1 MFKYPLAVTIDTN
14 IFDAAKFD
22 LCDTSPLKTLENYV
36 KNGKIKVVLS
46 DIVVRESKRHIADQV
61 KKICGIM
68 RKARAAALEESTE
81 HLIRTIGLGE
91 ILRIVTNKDE
101 LISKGEKMFDD
112 FLRTINTE
120 ILGADL
126 IDVGLVLGDY
136 FETKPPFEN
145 SEKKKS
151 EFPDAFIAEQ
161 IRKRFGETEEV
172 VIISNDK
179 GFIRACGESEN
190 HLFFSSLG
198 KLYNAISKEDAA
210 YDETMAVIKDL
221 QLRISAAVK
230 EYIKDNENIDVHG
243 LSYDKDGIES
253 GYDYNEFYLHGISDV
268 TFSVHSV
275 DEISDNIS
283 IVTLS
288 CKADISADCY
298 YEDYANAP
306 WDPEEKE
313 YVFVD
318 TIKMREEHKARFGCR
333 IEIDR
338 AEKTFKVFPFTVIL
352 GGDSRRNRYEVE
364 EHPVEDDEEEIRDMD
379 REALGF
385 QALGSYESYLED
397 NLPDSHFYADII
409 ARFEEINGLYRKYDD
424 CCISFDDLLAE
435 LNTANP
441 KEIIKLI
448 YERLLEVSDIP
459 HIANI
464 ENITDSEIEEIQAW
478 ASAQYERASEI
489 ADIDTLPDVISF
501 GETIVIKGVD
511 GGKASLSIGDNQI
524 SPDEGSEEV
533 IDICFSNGDENTT
546 SGYIKLTVGYLNFDE
561 DGGAADGISDEVEYE
576 YHDILKELDNFIY
589 AQNCLIEKD
598 TRIAEIISEAIKTN
612 GDNTENKKRGT
623 QQPSSAAAPR
633 VIFYS
638 ASESVMVNC
647 ASSNAASVMLCSLW
661 IVCSASGRIS
671 ASISGSASEI
681 AAIVLRRSCL
691 W

>member
-14 IFDAAKFD
+14 IFDAAKFNLGD
-22 LCDTSPLKTLENYV
+22 ASTLRILENYV
-36 KNGKIKVVLS
+36 RRGKIKVVLS
-46 DIVVRESKRHIADQV
+46 DIVVRESKRHIAARV
-61 KKICGIM
+61 KEVCGIVNT
-68 RKARAAALEESTE
+68 ARNSALKVYNE
-81 HLIRTIGLGE
+81 HLISSIGMNE
-91 ILRIVTNKDE
+91 MFRIVESEDDIIAKE
-101 LISKGEKMFDD
+101 EKVFDD
-112 FLRTINTE
+112 FLCAIDAE
-120 ILGADL
+120 ILGTDL
-126 IDVGLVLGDY
+126 IDINSVLSDY
-136 FETKPPFEN
+136 FGAKPPFEE
-145 SEKKKS
+145 SGKKKS
-151 EFPDAFIAEQ
+151 EFPDAFIAQQ
-161 IRKRFGETEEV
+161 IRNRFGETET
-172 VIISNDK
+172 VIIVSNDK
-179 GFIRACGESEN
+179 GFIRACQESEN
-190 HLFFSSLG
+190 CLFFNSLG
-198 KLYNAISKEDAA
+198 ALYNAISKEDAA
-210 YDETMAVIKDL
+210 YDDTIAVIKEL
-221 QLRISAAVK
+221 QLRISAAVN
-230 EYIKDNENIDVHG
+230 EYIKDNENIDVNG

-424 CCISFDDLLAE
+424 CCISFDDLLTE

-612 GDNTENKKRGT
+612 GDNT
-623 QQPSSAAAPR
+623 
-633 VIFYS
+633 
-638 ASESVMVNC
+638 
-647 ASSNAASVMLCSLW
+647 
-661 IVCSASGRIS
+661 
-671 ASISGSASEI
+671 
-681 AAIVLRRSCL
+681 
-691 W
+691 

>member
-14 IFDAAKFD
+14 IFDAAKFNLGD
-22 LCDTSPLKTLENYV
+22 ASTLRILENYV
-36 KNGKIKVVLS
+36 RRGKIKVVLS
-46 DIVVRESKRHIADQV
+46 DIVVRESKRHIAARV
-61 KKICGIM
+61 KEVCGIVNT
-68 RKARAAALEESTE
+68 ARNSALKVYNE
-81 HLIRTIGLGE
+81 HLISSIGMNE
-91 ILRIVTNKDE
+91 MFRIVESEDDIIAKE
-101 LISKGEKMFDD
+101 EKVFDD
-112 FLRTINTE
+112 FFCAIDAE
-120 ILGADL
+120 ILGTDL
-126 IDVGLVLGDY
+126 IDINSVLSDY
-136 FETKPPFEN
+136 FGAKPPFEE
-145 SEKKKS
+145 SGKKKS
-151 EFPDAFIAEQ
+151 EFPDAFIAQQ
-161 IRKRFGETEEV
+161 IRNRFGETET
-172 VIISNDK
+172 VIIVSNDK
-179 GFIRACGESEN
+179 GFIRACQESEN
-190 HLFFSSLG
+190 CLFFNSLG
-198 KLYNAISKEDAA
+198 ALYNAISKEDAA
-210 YDETMAVIKDL
+210 YDDTIAVIKEL
-221 QLRISAAVK
+221 QLRISAAVN
-230 EYIKDNENIDVHG
+230 EYIKDNENIDVNG

-288 CKADISADCY
+288 CKADIFADCY

-478 ASAQYERASEI
+478 ANAQYERASEI

-612 GDNTENKKRGT
+612 GDNT
-623 QQPSSAAAPR
+623 
-633 VIFYS
+633 
-638 ASESVMVNC
+638 
-647 ASSNAASVMLCSLW
+647 
-661 IVCSASGRIS
+661 
-671 ASISGSASEI
+671 
-681 AAIVLRRSCL
+681 
-691 W
+691 

>member
-14 IFDAAKFD
+14 IFDAARFD
-22 LCDTSPLKTLENYV
+22 LCDTSTLKILENYV
-36 KNGKIKVVLS
+36 KSGKIKVVLS

-68 RKARAAALEESTE
+68 RKARAAALEGSTE
-81 HLIRTIGLGE
+81 HLITTIGLGE
-91 ILRIVTNKDE
+91 ILRIVKNKDE
-101 LISKGEKMFDD
+101 LISKGEEMFDD
-112 FLRTINTE
+112 FLRTINAE
-120 ILGADL
+120 ILGVDL
-126 IDVGLVLGDY
+126 IDVGLILGDY

-145 SEKKKS
+145 GEKKKS
-151 EFPDAFIAEQ
+151 EFPDAFIAQQ
-161 IRKRFGETEEV
+161 IRKRFGETEKV
-172 VIISNDK
+172 VIVSNDK
-179 GFIRACGESEN
+179 GFIRACGKSEN
-190 HLFFSSLG
+190 HRFFNSLG
-198 KLYNAISKEDAA
+198 ELYNAISKEDAA
-210 YDETMAVIKDL
+210 YDETMAVIKEL
-221 QLRISAAVK
+221 QLRISAAVN

-253 GYDYNEFYLHGISDV
+253 GYDYNEFYLHSISDV

-318 TIKMREEHKARFGCR
+318 TIQMREEHKARFGCR

-338 AEKTFKVFPFTVIL
+338 EAKTFKVFPFIVAL
-352 GGDSRRNRYEVE
+352 GGDSRSNRYEVE
-364 EHPVEDDEEEIRDMD
+364 EHPGEDDEEKIRDMD

-409 ARFEEINGLYRKYDD
+409 ERFEKINGLYRKYDD

-435 LNTANP
+435 LNAANP
-441 KEIIKLI
+441 KETIKLI

-459 HIANI
+459 RIANV
-464 ENITDSEIEEIQAW
+464 ENITDSEVEEIQAW
-478 ASAQYERASEI
+478 ANAQYERASEI
-489 ADIDTLPDVISF
+489 ADIDTLPDVIAF
-501 GETIVIKGVD
+501 GETITIRGVD
-511 GGKASLSIGDNQI
+511 GSEASLSIGDNQI

-561 DGGAADGISDEVEYE
+561 DGGATDGLSDDVEYE
-576 YHDILKELDNFIY
+576 YDDILKELDSFID
-589 AQNCLIEKD
+589 AQKREVKKD
-598 TRIAEIISEAIKTN
+598 TKIAEIISDVINAGI
-612 GDNTENKKRGT
+612 DNT
-623 QQPSSAAAPR
+623 
-633 VIFYS
+633 
-638 ASESVMVNC
+638 
-647 ASSNAASVMLCSLW
+647 
-661 IVCSASGRIS
+661 
-671 ASISGSASEI
+671 
-681 AAIVLRRSCL
+681 
-691 W
+691 

>member
-14 IFDAAKFD
+14 IFDAAKFNLGD
-22 LCDTSPLKTLENYV
+22 ASTLRILENYV
-36 KNGKIKVVLS
+36 RRGKIKVVLS
-46 DIVVRESKRHIADQV
+46 DIVVRESKRHIAARV
-61 KKICGIM
+61 KEVCGIVNT
-68 RKARAAALEESTE
+68 ARNSALKVYNE
-81 HLIRTIGLGE
+81 HLISSIGMNE
-91 ILRIVTNKDE
+91 MFRIVESEDDIIAKE
-101 LISKGEKMFDD
+101 EKVFDD
-112 FLRTINTE
+112 FLCAIDAE
-120 ILGADL
+120 ILGTDL
-126 IDVGLVLGDY
+126 IDINSVLSDY
-136 FETKPPFEN
+136 FGAKPPFEE
-145 SEKKKS
+145 SGKKKS
-151 EFPDAFIAEQ
+151 EFPDAFIAQQ
-161 IRKRFGETEEV
+161 IRNRFGETET
-172 VIISNDK
+172 VIIVSNDK
-179 GFIRACGESEN
+179 GFIRACQESEN
-190 HLFFSSLG
+190 CLFFNSLG
-198 KLYNAISKEDAA
+198 ALYNAISKEDAA
-210 YDETMAVIKDL
+210 YDDTIAVIKEL
-221 QLRISAAVK
+221 QLRISAAVN
-230 EYIKDNENIDVHG
+230 EYIKDNENIDVNG

-478 ASAQYERASEI
+478 ANAQYERASEI

-501 GETIVIKGVD
+501 GETIVIKGID
-511 GGKASLSIGDNQI
+511 SSKASLSIGDNQI

-612 GDNTENKKRGT
+612 GDNT
-623 QQPSSAAAPR
+623 
-633 VIFYS
+633 
-638 ASESVMVNC
+638 
-647 ASSNAASVMLCSLW
+647 
-661 IVCSASGRIS
+661 
-671 ASISGSASEI
+671 
-681 AAIVLRRSCL
+681 
-691 W
+691 

>member
-14 IFDAAKFD
+14 IFDAARFD
-22 LCDTSPLKTLENYV
+22 LCDTSTLKILENYV
-36 KNGKIKVVLS
+36 KSGKIKVVLS

-61 KKICGIM
+61 KKICRIM
-68 RKARAAALEESTE
+68 RKARAAALEGSTE
-81 HLIRTIGLGE
+81 HLITTIGLGE
-91 ILRIVTNKDE
+91 ILRIVKNKDE
-101 LISKGEKMFDD
+101 LISKGEEMFDD
-112 FLRTINTE
+112 FLRTINAE

-126 IDVGLVLGDY
+126 IDVSLILGDY
-136 FETKPPFEN
+136 FGTKPPFEN

-151 EFPDAFIAEQ
+151 EFPDAFIAQQ

-172 VIISNDK
+172 VIVSNDK
-179 GFIRACGESEN
+179 GFIRACRESEN
-190 HLFFSSLG
+190 HLFFNSLG
-198 KLYNAISKEDAA
+198 ELYNAISKEDAA
-210 YDETMAVIKDL
+210 YDETMAVIKEL
-221 QLRISAAVK
+221 QLRISAAVN

-253 GYDYNEFYLHGISDV
+253 GYDYNEVYLHSISDV

-275 DEISDNIS
+275 DEISENIS

-318 TIKMREEHKARFGCR
+318 TIQMREEHKARFGCR

-338 AEKTFKVFPFTVIL
+338 EAKTFKVFPFTVIL
-352 GGDSRRNRYEVE
+352 GGDSRSNRYEVE

-409 ARFEEINGLYRKYDD
+409 ERFEKINGLYRKYDD
-424 CCISFDDLLAE
+424 CCISFDNLLAE

-448 YERLLEVSDIP
+448 YERLLEISDIP

-464 ENITDSEIEEIQAW
+464 ENITDSDIEEIQAW
-478 ASAQYERASEI
+478 ANAQYERVSEI
-489 ADIDTLPDVISF
+489 ADIGTLPDVMSF

-511 GGKASLSIGDNQI
+511 GSEASLSIGDNQI

-561 DGGAADGISDEVEYE
+561 DGGATDGLSDDVEYE
-576 YHDILKELDNFIY
+576 YDDILKELDSFID
-589 AQNCLIEKD
+589 AQKREVKKD
-598 TRIAEIISEAIKTN
+598 TKIAEIISDVINAGI
-612 GDNTENKKRGT
+612 DNT
-623 QQPSSAAAPR
+623 
-633 VIFYS
+633 
-638 ASESVMVNC
+638 
-647 ASSNAASVMLCSLW
+647 
-661 IVCSASGRIS
+661 
-671 ASISGSASEI
+671 
-681 AAIVLRRSCL
+681 
-691 W
+691 

>member
-14 IFDAAKFD
+14 IFDAAKFNLGD
-22 LCDTSPLKTLENYV
+22 ASTLRILENYV
-36 KNGKIKVVLS
+36 RRGKIKVVLS
-46 DIVVRESKRHIADQV
+46 DIVVRESKRHIAARV
-61 KKICGIM
+61 KEVCGIVNT
-68 RKARAAALEESTE
+68 ARNSALKVYNE
-81 HLIRTIGLGE
+81 HLISSIGMNE
-91 ILRIVTNKDE
+91 MFRIVESEDDIIAKE
-101 LISKGEKMFDD
+101 EKVFDD
-112 FLRTINTE
+112 FLCAIDAE
-120 ILGADL
+120 IRGTDL
-126 IDVGLVLGDY
+126 IDINSVLSDY
-136 FETKPPFEN
+136 FGAKPPFEE
-145 SEKKKS
+145 SGKKKS
-151 EFPDAFIAEQ
+151 EFPDAFIAQQ
-161 IRKRFGETEEV
+161 IRNRFGETET
-172 VIISNDK
+172 VIIVSNDK
-179 GFIRACGESEN
+179 GFIRACQESEN

-210 YDETMAVIKDL
+210 YDDTIAVIKEL
-221 QLRISAAVK
+221 QLRISAAVN
-230 EYIKDNENIDVHG
+230 EYIKDNENIDVNG

-288 CKADISADCY
+288 CKADIFADCY

-478 ASAQYERASEI
+478 ANAQYERASEI

-612 GDNTENKKRGT
+612 GDNT
-623 QQPSSAAAPR
+623 
-633 VIFYS
+633 
-638 ASESVMVNC
+638 
-647 ASSNAASVMLCSLW
+647 
-661 IVCSASGRIS
+661 
-671 ASISGSASEI
+671 
-681 AAIVLRRSCL
+681 
-691 W
+691 

>member
-14 IFDAAKFD
+14 IFDAAKFNLGD
-22 LCDTSPLKTLENYV
+22 ASTLRILENYV
-36 KNGKIKVVLS
+36 RRGKIKVVLS
-46 DIVVRESKRHIADQV
+46 DIVVRESKRHIAARV
-61 KKICGIM
+61 KEVCGIVNT
-68 RKARAAALEESTE
+68 ARNSALKVYNE
-81 HLIRTIGLGE
+81 HLISSIGMNE
-91 ILRIVTNKDE
+91 MFRIVESEDDIIAKE
-101 LISKGEKMFDD
+101 EKVFDD
-112 FLRTINTE
+112 FLCAIDAE
-120 ILGADL
+120 ILGTDL
-126 IDVGLVLGDY
+126 IDINSVLSDY
-136 FETKPPFEN
+136 FGAKPPFEE
-145 SEKKKS
+145 SGKKKS
-151 EFPDAFIAEQ
+151 EFPDAFIAQQ
-161 IRKRFGETEEV
+161 IRNRFGETET
-172 VIISNDK
+172 VIIVSNDK
-179 GFIRACGESEN
+179 GFIRACQESEN

-210 YDETMAVIKDL
+210 YDDTIAVIKEL
-221 QLRISAAVK
+221 QLRISAAVN
-230 EYIKDNENIDVHG
+230 EYIKDNENIDVNG

-478 ASAQYERASEI
+478 ANAQYERASEI

-501 GETIVIKGVD
+501 GETIVIKGID
-511 GGKASLSIGDNQI
+511 GSKASLSIGDNQI

-612 GDNTENKKRGT
+612 GDNT
-623 QQPSSAAAPR
+623 
-633 VIFYS
+633 
-638 ASESVMVNC
+638 
-647 ASSNAASVMLCSLW
+647 
-661 IVCSASGRIS
+661 
-671 ASISGSASEI
+671 
-681 AAIVLRRSCL
+681 
-691 W
+691 

>member
-14 IFDAAKFD
+14 IFDAAKFNLGD
-22 LCDTSPLKTLENYV
+22 ASTLRILENYV
-36 KNGKIKVVLS
+36 RRGKIKVVLS
-46 DIVVRESKRHIADQV
+46 DIVVRESKRHIAARV
-61 KKICGIM
+61 KEVCGIVNI
-68 RKARAAALEESTE
+68 ARNSALKVYNE
-81 HLIRTIGLGE
+81 HLISSIGMNE
-91 ILRIVTNKDE
+91 MFRIVESEDDIIAKE
-101 LISKGEKMFDD
+101 EKVFDD
-112 FLRTINTE
+112 FLCAIDAE
-120 ILGADL
+120 ILGTDL
-126 IDVGLVLGDY
+126 IDINSVLSDY
-136 FETKPPFEN
+136 FGAKPPFEE
-145 SEKKKS
+145 SGKKKS
-151 EFPDAFIAEQ
+151 EFPDAFIAQQ
-161 IRKRFGETEEV
+161 IRNRFGETET
-172 VIISNDK
+172 VIIVSNDK
-179 GFIRACGESEN
+179 GFIRACQESEN
-190 HLFFSSLG
+190 CLFFNSLG
-198 KLYNAISKEDAA
+198 ALYNAISKEDAA
-210 YDETMAVIKDL
+210 YDDTIAVIKEL
-221 QLRISAAVK
+221 QLRISAAVN
-230 EYIKDNENIDVHG
+230 EYIKDNENIDVNG

-397 NLPDSHFYADII
+397 NLPDSHFCADII
-409 ARFEEINGLYRKYDD
+409 ERFEKINGLYRKYDD

-448 YERLLEVSDIP
+448 YERLLEISDIP

-464 ENITDSEIEEIQAW
+464 ENITDSDIEEIQAW
-478 ASAQYERASEI
+478 ANAQYERASEI

-546 SGYIKLTVGYLNFDE
+546 SGYIKLTVGYLRFDE
-561 DGGAADGISDEVEYE
+561 DGGAEDGLSDDVEYE
-576 YHDILKELDNFIY
+576 YNDILKELDRFIDV
-589 AQNCLIEKD
+589 QNCEVEKD
-598 TRIAEIISEAIKTN
+598 IKIAEIISDIINAGI
-612 GDNTENKKRGT
+612 DNT
-623 QQPSSAAAPR
+623 
-633 VIFYS
+633 
-638 ASESVMVNC
+638 
-647 ASSNAASVMLCSLW
+647 
-661 IVCSASGRIS
+661 
-671 ASISGSASEI
+671 
-681 AAIVLRRSCL
+681 
-691 W
+691 

>member
-14 IFDAAKFD
+14 IFDAAKFNLGD
-22 LCDTSPLKTLENYV
+22 ASTLRILENYV
-36 KNGKIKVVLS
+36 RRGKIKVVLS
-46 DIVVRESKRHIADQV
+46 DIVVRESKRHIAARV
-61 KKICGIM
+61 KEVCGIVNT
-68 RKARAAALEESTE
+68 ARNSALKVYNE
-81 HLIRTIGLGE
+81 HLISSIGMNE
-91 ILRIVTNKDE
+91 MFRIVESEDDIIAKE
-101 LISKGEKMFDD
+101 EKVFDD
-112 FLRTINTE
+112 FLCAIDAE
-120 ILGADL
+120 ILGTDL
-126 IDVGLVLGDY
+126 IDINSVLSDY
-136 FETKPPFEN
+136 FGAKPPFEE
-145 SEKKKS
+145 SGKKKS
-151 EFPDAFIAEQ
+151 EFPDAFIAQQ
-161 IRKRFGETEEV
+161 IRNRFGETET
-172 VIISNDK
+172 VIIVSNDK
-179 GFIRACGESEN
+179 GFIRACQESEN
-190 HLFFSSLG
+190 CLFFNSLG
-198 KLYNAISKEDAA
+198 ALYNAISKEDAA
-210 YDETMAVIKDL
+210 YDDTIAVIKDL

-230 EYIKDNENIDVHG
+230 EYIKGNENIDVNG

-288 CKADISADCY
+288 CKADIFADCY

-478 ASAQYERASEI
+478 ANAQYERASEI

-501 GETIVIKGVD
+501 GETIVIKGID
-511 GGKASLSIGDNQI
+511 SSKASLSIGDNQI

-612 GDNTENKKRGT
+612 GDNT
-623 QQPSSAAAPR
+623 
-633 VIFYS
+633 
-638 ASESVMVNC
+638 
-647 ASSNAASVMLCSLW
+647 
-661 IVCSASGRIS
+661 
-671 ASISGSASEI
+671 
-681 AAIVLRRSCL
+681 
-691 W
+691 

>member
-14 IFDAAKFD
+14 IFDAAKFNLGD
-22 LCDTSPLKTLENYV
+22 ASTLRILENYV
-36 KNGKIKVVLS
+36 RRGKIKVVLS
-46 DIVVRESKRHIADQV
+46 DIVVRESKRHIAARV
-61 KKICGIM
+61 KEVCGIVNT
-68 RKARAAALEESTE
+68 ARNSALKVYNE
-81 HLIRTIGLGE
+81 HLISSIGMNE
-91 ILRIVTNKDE
+91 MFRIVESEDDIIAKE
-101 LISKGEKMFDD
+101 EKVFDD
-112 FLRTINTE
+112 FLCAIDAE
-120 ILGADL
+120 ILGTDL
-126 IDVGLVLGDY
+126 IDINSVLSDY
-136 FETKPPFEN
+136 FGAKPPFEE
-145 SEKKKS
+145 SGKKKS
-151 EFPDAFIAEQ
+151 EFPDAFIAQQ
-161 IRKRFGETEEV
+161 IRNRFGETET
-172 VIISNDK
+172 VIIVSNDK
-179 GFIRACGESEN
+179 GFIRACQESEN

-210 YDETMAVIKDL
+210 YDDTIAVIKEL
-221 QLRISAAVK
+221 QLRISAAVN
-230 EYIKDNENIDVHG
+230 EYIKDNENIDVNG

-288 CKADISADCY
+288 CKADIFADCY

-478 ASAQYERASEI
+478 ANAQYERASEI

-589 AQNCLIEKD
+589 AQKCLFEKD

-612 GDNTENKKRGT
+612 GDNT
-623 QQPSSAAAPR
+623 
-633 VIFYS
+633 
-638 ASESVMVNC
+638 
-647 ASSNAASVMLCSLW
+647 
-661 IVCSASGRIS
+661 
-671 ASISGSASEI
+671 
-681 AAIVLRRSCL
+681 
-691 W
+691 

>member
-14 IFDAAKFD
+14 IFDAAKFNLGD
-22 LCDTSPLKTLENYV
+22 ASTLRILENYV
-36 KNGKIKVVLS
+36 RRGKIKVVLS
-46 DIVVRESKRHIADQV
+46 DIVVRESKRHIAARV
-61 KKICGIM
+61 KEVCGIVNT
-68 RKARAAALEESTE
+68 ARNSALKVYNE
-81 HLIRTIGLGE
+81 HLISSIGMNE
-91 ILRIVTNKDE
+91 MFRIVESEDDIIAKE
-101 LISKGEKMFDD
+101 EKVFDD
-112 FLRTINTE
+112 FLCAIDAE
-120 ILGADL
+120 ILGTDL
-126 IDVGLVLGDY
+126 IDINSVLSDY
-136 FETKPPFEN
+136 FGAKPPFEE
-145 SEKKKS
+145 SGKKKS
-151 EFPDAFIAEQ
+151 EFPDAFIAQQ
-161 IRKRFGETEEV
+161 IRNRFGETET
-172 VIISNDK
+172 VIIVSNDK
-179 GFIRACGESEN
+179 GFIRACQESEN
-190 HLFFSSLG
+190 CLFFNSLG
-198 KLYNAISKEDAA
+198 ALYNAISKEDAA
-210 YDETMAVIKDL
+210 YDDTIAVIKEL
-221 QLRISAAVK
+221 QLRISAAVN
-230 EYIKDNENIDVHG
+230 EYIKDNENIDVNG

-288 CKADISADCY
+288 CKADIFADCY

-338 AEKTFKVFPFTVIL
+338 EAKSFKVCPFTVIL
-352 GGDSRRNRYEVE
+352 GGDSRRNRYE
-364 EHPVEDDEEEIRDMD
+364 VEDDEEEIRDMD

-424 CCISFDDLLAE
+424 CCISFDDLLAK

-448 YERLLEVSDIP
+448 YERLLEISDIP
-459 HIANI
+459 HIANTG
-464 ENITDSEIEEIQAW
+464 NITDSDIEEIQAW
-478 ASAQYERASEI
+478 ENARYERVSEI
-489 ADIDTLPDVISF
+489 ADIGTLPDVMSF

-511 GGKASLSIGDNQI
+511 GSKASLSIGDNQI

-561 DGGAADGISDEVEYE
+561 DGGAADGLSDDVEYE
-576 YHDILKELDNFIY
+576 YDDILKELDSFID
-589 AQNCLIEKD
+589 AQNREVKKD
-598 TRIAEIISEAIKTN
+598 TQISEIISEALN
-612 GDNTENKKRGT
+612 AGVDNKRG
-623 QQPSSAAAPR
+623 
-633 VIFYS
+633 
-638 ASESVMVNC
+638 
-647 ASSNAASVMLCSLW
+647 
-661 IVCSASGRIS
+661 
-671 ASISGSASEI
+671 
-681 AAIVLRRSCL
+681 
-691 W
+691 

>member
-22 LCDTSPLKTLENYV
+22 LCDTSTLKILENYV
-36 KNGKIKVVLS
+36 KSGKIKVVLS

-68 RKARAAALEESTE
+68 RKARAAALEGATE
-81 HLIRTIGLGE
+81 HLINTIGLGE

-101 LISKGEKMFDD
+101 LISKGEEMFDD
-112 FLRTINTE
+112 FLRSINAE

-126 IDVGLVLGDY
+126 IDVGLILGDY
-136 FETKPPFEN
+136 FGTKPPFEN

-151 EFPDAFIAEQ
+151 EFPDAFIAQQ

-172 VIISNDK
+172 VIVSNDK
-179 GFIRACGESEN
+179 GFIRACRESEN
-190 HLFFSSLG
+190 HLFFNSLG
-198 KLYNAISKEDAA
+198 ELYNAISKEDAA
-210 YDETMAVIKDL
+210 YDETMAVIKEL
-221 QLRISAAVK
+221 QLRISAAVN
-230 EYIKDNENIDVHG
+230 EYIKDNDNIDVHG

-253 GYDYNEFYLHGISDV
+253 GYDYNEFYLHSISDV

-385 QALGSYESYLED
+385 QPLGSYESYLED
-397 NLPDSHFYADII
+397 NLPDSSFYTDII
-409 ARFEEINGLYRKYDD
+409 AKFEIINGLYRKYDD
-424 CCISFDDLLAE
+424 CCISFDELLTE
-435 LNTANP
+435 LNAANP
-441 KEIIKLI
+441 KETIKLI

-459 HIANI
+459 RIANV
-464 ENITDSEIEEIQAW
+464 ENITDSEVEEIQAW
-478 ASAQYERASEI
+478 ANAQYERASEI
-489 ADIDTLPDVISF
+489 ADIDTLPDVIAF
-501 GETIVIKGVD
+501 GETITIRGVD
-511 GGKASLSIGDNQI
+511 GSEASLSIGDNQI
-524 SPDEGSEEV
+524 SPDEGSEEI
-533 IDICFSNGDENTT
+533 IDIYFSNGNGNTT
-546 SGYIKLTVGYLNFDE
+546 SGYIKLTVGYLSFDE
-561 DGGAADGISDEVEYE
+561 DGGAADGLSDDVEYE
-576 YHDILKELDNFIY
+576 YNDILKELDSFIDV
-589 AQNCLIEKD
+589 QNCEVEKD
-598 TRIAEIISEAIKTN
+598 IKIAEIISEALN
-612 GDNTENKKRGT
+612 AGVDNKR
-623 QQPSSAAAPR
+623 S
-633 VIFYS
+633 
-638 ASESVMVNC
+638 
-647 ASSNAASVMLCSLW
+647 
-661 IVCSASGRIS
+661 
-671 ASISGSASEI
+671 
-681 AAIVLRRSCL
+681 
-691 W
+691 

>member
-14 IFDAAKFD
+14 IFDAAKFNLGD
-22 LCDTSPLKTLENYV
+22 ASTLRILENYV
-36 KNGKIKVVLS
+36 RRGKIKVVLS
-46 DIVVRESKRHIADQV
+46 DIVVRESKRHIAARV
-61 KKICGIM
+61 KEVCGIVNT
-68 RKARAAALEESTE
+68 ARNSALKVYNE
-81 HLIRTIGLGE
+81 HLISSIGMNE
-91 ILRIVTNKDE
+91 MFRIVESEDDIIAKE
-101 LISKGEKMFDD
+101 EKVFDD
-112 FLRTINTE
+112 FLCAIDAE
-120 ILGADL
+120 ILGTDL
-126 IDVGLVLGDY
+126 IDINSVLSDY
-136 FETKPPFEN
+136 FGAKPPFEE
-145 SEKKKS
+145 SGKKKS
-151 EFPDAFIAEQ
+151 EFPDAFIAQQ
-161 IRKRFGETEEV
+161 IRNRFGETET
-172 VIISNDK
+172 VIIVSNDK
-179 GFIRACGESEN
+179 GFIRACQESEN

-210 YDETMAVIKDL
+210 YDDTIAVIKEL
-221 QLRISAAVK
+221 QLRISAAVN
-230 EYIKDNENIDVHG
+230 EYIKDNENIDVNG

-288 CKADISADCY
+288 CKADIFADCY

-352 GGDSRRNRYEVE
+352 GGDSRSNRYEVE
-364 EHPVEDDEEEIRDMD
+364 EHPGEDDEEKIRDMD

-409 ARFEEINGLYRKYDD
+409 ERFEKINGLYRKYDD

-435 LNTANP
+435 LNAANP
-441 KEIIKLI
+441 KETIKLI

-459 HIANI
+459 RIANV
-464 ENITDSEIEEIQAW
+464 ENITDSEVEEIQAW
-478 ASAQYERASEI
+478 ANAQYERASEI
-489 ADIDTLPDVISF
+489 ADIDTLPDVIAF
-501 GETIVIKGVD
+501 GETITIRGVD
-511 GGKASLSIGDNQI
+511 GSEASLSIGDNQI

-612 GDNTENKKRGT
+612 GDNT
-623 QQPSSAAAPR
+623 
-633 VIFYS
+633 
-638 ASESVMVNC
+638 
-647 ASSNAASVMLCSLW
+647 
-661 IVCSASGRIS
+661 
-671 ASISGSASEI
+671 
-681 AAIVLRRSCL
+681 
-691 W
+691 

>member
-36 KNGKIKVVLS
+36 KNGKIKVILS
-46 DIVVRESKRHIADQV
+46 DIVVRESKRHIADKT

-68 RKARAAALEESTE
+68 RKAKADALKESAE
-81 HLIRTIGLGE
+81 HFISALKLGE
-91 ILRIVTNKDE
+91 ILRIVKFNDE
-101 LISKGEKMFDD
+101 LVSKGEEMFDD
-112 FLRTINTE
+112 FLRTINAE
-120 ILGADL
+120 ILDADL
-126 IDVGLVLGDY
+126 IDVGLILDDY

-145 SEKKKS
+145 GEKKKS
-151 EFPDAFIAEQ
+151 EFPDAFIAQQ
-161 IRKRFGETEEV
+161 IRKRFGETEKV
-172 VIISNDK
+172 VIVSNDK
-179 GFIRACGESEN
+179 GFIRACKGSEN
-190 HLFFSSLG
+190 RIFFSCLSD
-198 KLYNAISKEDAA
+198 LYNAISKDDAA
-210 YDETMAVIKDL
+210 YDETMAVIKEL

-230 EYIKDNENIDVHG
+230 EYINDNENIEVHG
-243 LSYDKDGIES
+243 LSYDKDGIAF

-275 DEISDNIS
+275 DEIIDNIS

-288 CKADISADCY
+288 CKAGISADCC
-298 YEDYANAP
+298 YENYANAP

-333 IEIDR
+333 IEIAR
-338 AEKTFKVFPFTVIL
+338 AEKTFKVSPFTVIL
-352 GGDSRRNRYEVE
+352 DGDSRRNRYEVE
-364 EHPVEDDEEEIRDMD
+364 EQPVEDDEEEIRDMD

-409 ARFEEINGLYRKYDD
+409 ARFKEINGLYRKYDD
-424 CCISFDDLLAE
+424 CCIGFDDLLAE
-435 LNTANP
+435 LDAADS

-448 YERLLEVSDIP
+448 YERLLEISDIP

-464 ENITDSEIEEIQAW
+464 ENITDSDIEEIQAW
-478 ASAQYERASEI
+478 ANAQYERVSEI
-489 ADIDTLPDVISF
+489 ADIDTLPDVMSF

-511 GGKASLSIGDNQI
+511 GSKASLSIGDNQI

-561 DGGAADGISDEVEYE
+561 DGGASDGLPDDVEYE
-576 YHDILKELDNFIY
+576 YDDILKELDNFIDT
-589 AQNCLIEKD
+589 QKCVVDKD
-598 TRIAEIISEAIKTN
+598 IKIAKIINEALEIGI
-612 GDNTENKKRGT
+612 
-623 QQPSSAAAPR
+623 
-633 VIFYS
+633 
-638 ASESVMVNC
+638 M
-647 ASSNAASVMLCSLW
+647 
-661 IVCSASGRIS
+661 
-671 ASISGSASEI
+671 
-681 AAIVLRRSCL
+681 
-691 W
+691 

>member
-14 IFDAAKFD
+14 IFDAAKFNLGD
-22 LCDTSPLKTLENYV
+22 ASTLRILENYV
-36 KNGKIKVVLS
+36 RRGKIKVVLS
-46 DIVVRESKRHIADQV
+46 DIVVRESKRHIAARV
-61 KKICGIM
+61 KEVCGIVNT
-68 RKARAAALEESTE
+68 ARNSALKVYNE
-81 HLIRTIGLGE
+81 HLISSIGMNE
-91 ILRIVTNKDE
+91 MFRIVESEDDIIAKE
-101 LISKGEKMFDD
+101 EKVFDD
-112 FLRTINTE
+112 FLCAIDAE
-120 ILGADL
+120 ILGTDL
-126 IDVGLVLGDY
+126 IDINSVLSDY
-136 FETKPPFEN
+136 FGAKPPFEE
-145 SEKKKS
+145 SGKKKS
-151 EFPDAFIAEQ
+151 EFPDAFIAQQ
-161 IRKRFGETEEV
+161 IRNRFGETET
-172 VIISNDK
+172 VIIVSNDK
-179 GFIRACGESEN
+179 GFIRACQESEN

-210 YDETMAVIKDL
+210 YDDTIAVIKEL
-221 QLRISAAVK
+221 QLRISAAVN
-230 EYIKDNENIDVHG
+230 EYIKDNENIDVNG

-288 CKADISADCY
+288 CKADIFADCY

-364 EHPVEDDEEEIRDMD
+364 EHPGEDDEEEIRDMD

-409 ARFEEINGLYRKYDD
+409 ERFEKINGLYRKYDD

-435 LNTANP
+435 LNAANP
-441 KEIIKLI
+441 KETIKLI

-459 HIANI
+459 RIANV
-464 ENITDSEIEEIQAW
+464 ENITDSEVEEIQAW
-478 ASAQYERASEI
+478 ANAQYERASEI
-489 ADIDTLPDVISF
+489 ADIDTLPDVIAF
-501 GETIVIKGVD
+501 GETITIRGVD
-511 GGKASLSIGDNQI
+511 GSEASLSIGDNQI

-561 DGGAADGISDEVEYE
+561 DGGAADGISDKVEYE

-612 GDNTENKKRGT
+612 GDNT
-623 QQPSSAAAPR
+623 
-633 VIFYS
+633 
-638 ASESVMVNC
+638 
-647 ASSNAASVMLCSLW
+647 
-661 IVCSASGRIS
+661 
-671 ASISGSASEI
+671 
-681 AAIVLRRSCL
+681 
-691 W
+691 

>member
-22 LCDTSPLKTLENYV
+22 FCDTSTLKTLENYV
-36 KNGKIKVVLS
+36 KSGKIKVILS
-46 DIVVRESKRHIADQV
+46 DIVVRESKRHIADQI
-61 KKICGIM
+61 KKICGII
-68 RKARAAALEESTE
+68 RKARTDALEGSAE
-81 HLIRTIGLGE
+81 HLINTIGLGE
-91 ILRIVTNKDE
+91 ILKIVTNKDE
-101 LISKGEKMFDD
+101 LISKGEEMFDN

-120 ILGADL
+120 ILGTDL

-151 EFPDAFIAEQ
+151 EFPDAFIAQQ

-172 VIISNDK
+172 VIVSNDK
-179 GFIRACGESEN
+179 GFIRACRESEN
-190 HLFFSSLG
+190 HLFFNSLG
-198 KLYNAISKEDAA
+198 ELYNAISKEDAA
-210 YDETMAVIKDL
+210 YDETMAVIKEL
-221 QLRISAAVK
+221 QLRISAAVN

-253 GYDYNEFYLHGISDV
+253 GYDYNEFYLHSISDV
-268 TFSVHSV
+268 TFGVHSV
-275 DEISDNIS
+275 DEISEKTS

-306 WDPEEKE
+306 WDPEEKNH
-313 YVFVD
+313 VFVD

-352 GGDSRRNRYEVE
+352 GGDSRCNRYEVV
-364 EHPVEDDEEEIRDMD
+364 EHPAEDDEEEIRDMD

-409 ARFEEINGLYRKYDD
+409 ARFKEINGLYRKYDD
-424 CCISFDDLLAE
+424 CCIGFDDLLAE
-435 LNTANP
+435 LDAADS

-448 YERLLEVSDIP
+448 YARLLEISDIP

-464 ENITDSEIEEIQAW
+464 ENITDSDIEEIQAW
-478 ASAQYERASEI
+478 ANAQYERVSEI
-489 ADIDTLPDVISF
+489 ADIDTLPDVMSF

-511 GGKASLSIGDNQI
+511 GSKASLSIGDNQI

-561 DGGAADGISDEVEYE
+561 DGGASDGLPDDVEYE
-576 YHDILKELDNFIY
+576 YDDILKELDNFIDT
-589 AQNCLIEKD
+589 QKCVVDKD
-598 TRIAEIISEAIKTN
+598 IKIAKIINDALEIGI
-612 GDNTENKKRGT
+612 
-623 QQPSSAAAPR
+623 
-633 VIFYS
+633 
-638 ASESVMVNC
+638 M
-647 ASSNAASVMLCSLW
+647 
-661 IVCSASGRIS
+661 
-671 ASISGSASEI
+671 
-681 AAIVLRRSCL
+681 
-691 W
+691 

>member
-14 IFDAAKFD
+14 IFYAAKFD
-22 LCDTSPLKTLENYV
+22 FCATSTLKTLENYV
-36 KNGKIKVVLS
+36 KSGKIKVVLS

-68 RKARAAALEESTE
+68 RKARATALEGSTE
-81 HLIRTIGLGE
+81 HLINTIGLGE
-91 ILRIVTNKDE
+91 ILKIVTNKNE
-101 LISKGEKMFDD
+101 LISKGEEMFDD
-112 FLRTINTE
+112 FLRTISAE

-126 IDVGLVLGDY
+126 IDVGLILGDY

-145 SEKKKS
+145 GEKKKS
-151 EFPDAFIAEQ
+151 EFPDAFIAQQ
-161 IRKRFGETEEV
+161 IRKRFGETEKV
-172 VIISNDK
+172 VIVSNDK
-179 GFIRACGESEN
+179 GFVRACGESKN
-190 HLFFSSLG
+190 RLFFNSLSE
-198 KLYNAISKEDAA
+198 LYNAISKEDAA
-210 YDETMAVIKDL
+210 YDETMAVIKEL
-221 QLRISAAVK
+221 QLCISAAVN

-253 GYDYNEFYLHGISDV
+253 GYDYNEFYLHSISDV
-268 TFSVHSV
+268 TFGVHSV
-275 DEISDNIS
+275 DEISEKTS

-306 WDPEEKE
+306 WDPEEKN

-352 GGDSRRNRYEVE
+352 GGNSRCNRYEVE
-364 EHPVEDDEEEIRDMD
+364 EHPAEDDEEEIQDMD
-379 REALGF
+379 REVLGF

-409 ARFEEINGLYRKYDD
+409 ERFEEVNGLYRKYDD

-441 KEIIKLI
+441 KAIIKLI
-448 YERLLEVSDIP
+448 YERLLEASDIP

-464 ENITDSEIEEIQAW
+464 ENITDSDIEEIQAW
-478 ASAQYERASEI
+478 ANAQYERVSEI
-489 ADIDTLPDVISF
+489 ADIDALPDVMSF

-511 GGKASLSIGDNQI
+511 GSKASLSIGDNQI

-561 DGGAADGISDEVEYE
+561 DGGAADGLSDDVEYE
-576 YHDILKELDNFIY
+576 YDDILKELDNFIDT
-589 AQNCLIEKD
+589 QKRVVDKD
-598 TRIAEIISEAIKTN
+598 IKIAKIIN
-612 GDNTENKKRGT
+612 ENLKIG
-623 QQPSSAAAPR
+623 
-633 VIFYS
+633 I
-638 ASESVMVNC
+638 M
-647 ASSNAASVMLCSLW
+647 
-661 IVCSASGRIS
+661 
-671 ASISGSASEI
+671 
-681 AAIVLRRSCL
+681 
-691 W
+691 

>member
-14 IFDAAKFD
+14 IFDAARFD
-22 LCDTSPLKTLENYV
+22 LCDTSTLKILENYV
-36 KNGKIKVVLS
+36 KSGKIKVVLS

-68 RKARAAALEESTE
+68 RKARAAALEGSTE
-81 HLIRTIGLGE
+81 HLITTIGLGE
-91 ILRIVTNKDE
+91 ILRIVKNKDE
-101 LISKGEKMFDD
+101 LISKGEEMFDD
-112 FLRTINTE
+112 FLRTINAE
-120 ILGADL
+120 ILGVDL
-126 IDVGLVLGDY
+126 IDVGLILGDY

-145 SEKKKS
+145 GEKKKS
-151 EFPDAFIAEQ
+151 EFPDAFIAQQ
-161 IRKRFGETEEV
+161 IRKRFGETEKV
-172 VIISNDK
+172 VIVSNDK
-179 GFIRACGESEN
+179 GFIRACGKSEN
-190 HLFFSSLG
+190 HRFFNSLG
-198 KLYNAISKEDAA
+198 ELYNAISKEDAA
-210 YDETMAVIKDL
+210 YDETMAVIKEL
-221 QLRISAAVK
+221 QLRISAAVN

-253 GYDYNEFYLHGISDV
+253 GYDYNEFYLHSISDV

-318 TIKMREEHKARFGCR
+318 TIQMREEHKARFGCR

-338 AEKTFKVFPFTVIL
+338 EAKTFKVFPFIVAL
-352 GGDSRRNRYEVE
+352 GGDSRSNRYEVE
-364 EHPVEDDEEEIRDMD
+364 EHPGEDDEEEIRDMD

-409 ARFEEINGLYRKYDD
+409 ERFEKINGLYRKYDD

-435 LNTANP
+435 LNAANP
-441 KEIIKLI
+441 KETIKLI

-459 HIANI
+459 RIANV
-464 ENITDSEIEEIQAW
+464 ENITDSDIEEIQAW
-478 ASAQYERASEI
+478 ANAQYERVSEI
-489 ADIDTLPDVISF
+489 ADIGTLPDVMSF

-511 GGKASLSIGDNQI
+511 GSKASLSIGDNQI

-561 DGGAADGISDEVEYE
+561 DGGATDGLSDDVEYE
-576 YHDILKELDNFIY
+576 YDDILKELDSFID
-589 AQNCLIEKD
+589 AQKREVKKD
-598 TRIAEIISEAIKTN
+598 TKIAEIISDVINAGI
-612 GDNTENKKRGT
+612 DNT
-623 QQPSSAAAPR
+623 
-633 VIFYS
+633 
-638 ASESVMVNC
+638 
-647 ASSNAASVMLCSLW
+647 
-661 IVCSASGRIS
+661 
-671 ASISGSASEI
+671 
-681 AAIVLRRSCL
+681 
-691 W
+691 

>member
-1 MFKYPLAVTIDTN
+1 
-14 IFDAAKFD
+14 
-22 LCDTSPLKTLENYV
+22 
-36 KNGKIKVVLS
+36 
-46 DIVVRESKRHIADQV
+46 
-61 KKICGIM
+61 
-68 RKARAAALEESTE
+68 
-81 HLIRTIGLGE
+81 
-91 ILRIVTNKDE
+91 
-101 LISKGEKMFDD
+101 
-112 FLRTINTE
+112 
-120 ILGADL
+120 
-126 IDVGLVLGDY
+126 
-136 FETKPPFEN
+136 
-145 SEKKKS
+145 
-151 EFPDAFIAEQ
+151 
-161 IRKRFGETEEV
+161 
-172 VIISNDK
+172 
-179 GFIRACGESEN
+179 
-190 HLFFSSLG
+190 
-198 KLYNAISKEDAA
+198 
-210 YDETMAVIKDL
+210 MAVIKEL
-221 QLRISAAVK
+221 QLRISAAVN

-253 GYDYNEFYLHGISDV
+253 GYDYNEFYLHSISDV

-409 ARFEEINGLYRKYDD
+409 ERFEKINGLYRKYDD
-424 CCISFDDLLAE
+424 CCISFDNLLAE

-448 YERLLEVSDIP
+448 YERLLEISDIP

-464 ENITDSEIEEIQAW
+464 ENITDSDIEEIQAW
-478 ASAQYERASEI
+478 ANAQYERVSEI
-489 ADIDTLPDVISF
+489 ADIGTLPDVMSF

-511 GGKASLSIGDNQI
+511 GSKASLSIGDNQI

-533 IDICFSNGDENTT
+533 IDIFFSNGAENTT

-561 DGGAADGISDEVEYE
+561 DGGAADGLSDDVEYE
-576 YHDILKELDNFIY
+576 YDDILKELDNFIY
-589 AQNCLIEKD
+589 AQNCLIEKG

-612 GDNTENKKRGT
+612 GDNT
-623 QQPSSAAAPR
+623 
-633 VIFYS
+633 
-638 ASESVMVNC
+638 
-647 ASSNAASVMLCSLW
+647 
-661 IVCSASGRIS
+661 
-671 ASISGSASEI
+671 
-681 AAIVLRRSCL
+681 
-691 W
+691 

>member
-22 LCDTSPLKTLENYV
+22 LCDASPLKTLENYV

-46 DIVVRESKRHIADQV
+46 DIVVRESKRHIAARV
-61 KKICGIM
+61 KEVCGIVNT
-68 RKARAAALEESTE
+68 ARNSALKVYNE
-81 HLIRTIGLGE
+81 HLISSIGMNE
-91 ILRIVTNKDE
+91 MFRIVESEDDIIAKE
-101 LISKGEKMFDD
+101 EKVFDD
-112 FLRTINTE
+112 FLCAIDAE
-120 ILGADL
+120 ILGTDL
-126 IDVGLVLGDY
+126 IDINSVLSDY
-136 FETKPPFEN
+136 FGAKPPFEE
-145 SEKKKS
+145 SGKKKS
-151 EFPDAFIAEQ
+151 EFPDAFIAQQ
-161 IRKRFGETEEV
+161 IRNRFGETET
-172 VIISNDK
+172 VIIVSNDK
-179 GFIRACGESEN
+179 GFIRACQESEN
-190 HLFFSSLG
+190 CLFFNSLG
-198 KLYNAISKEDAA
+198 ALYNAISKEDAA
-210 YDETMAVIKDL
+210 YDDTIAVIKEL
-221 QLRISAAVK
+221 QLRISAAVN
-230 EYIKDNENIDVHG
+230 EYIKDNENIDVNG

-448 YERLLEVSDIP
+448 YERLSEISDIP

-501 GETIVIKGVD
+501 GETIVIKGID
-511 GGKASLSIGDNQI
+511 SSKASLSIGDNQI

-612 GDNTENKKRGT
+612 GDNT
-623 QQPSSAAAPR
+623 
-633 VIFYS
+633 
-638 ASESVMVNC
+638 
-647 ASSNAASVMLCSLW
+647 
-661 IVCSASGRIS
+661 
-671 ASISGSASEI
+671 
-681 AAIVLRRSCL
+681 
-691 W
+691 

>member
-14 IFDAAKFD
+14 IFYAAKFD
-22 LCDTSPLKTLENYV
+22 FCATSTLKTLENYV
-36 KNGKIKVVLS
+36 KSGKIKVVLS

-68 RKARAAALEESTE
+68 RKARATALEGSTE
-81 HLIRTIGLGE
+81 HLINTIGLGE
-91 ILRIVTNKDE
+91 ILKIVTNKNE
-101 LISKGEKMFDD
+101 LISKGEEMFDD
-112 FLRTINTE
+112 FLRTINAE

-126 IDVGLVLGDY
+126 IDVGLILGDY

-145 SEKKKS
+145 GEKKKS
-151 EFPDAFIAEQ
+151 EFPDAFIAQQ
-161 IRKRFGETEEV
+161 IRKRFGETEKV
-172 VIISNDK
+172 VIVSNDK
-179 GFIRACGESEN
+179 GFVRACGESKN
-190 HLFFSSLG
+190 RLFFNSLSE
-198 KLYNAISKEDAA
+198 LYNAISKEDAA
-210 YDETMAVIKDL
+210 YDETMAVIKEL
-221 QLRISAAVK
+221 QLHISAAVK

-253 GYDYNEFYLHGISDV
+253 GYDYNEFYLHSISDV
-268 TFSVHSV
+268 TFRVHSV

-288 CKADISADCY
+288 CKAGISADCY
-298 YEDYANAP
+298 YEDYANAH
-306 WDPEEKE
+306 WDPEEKN

-352 GGDSRRNRYEVE
+352 GGDSRCNRYEVE
-364 EHPVEDDEEEIRDMD
+364 EHPAEDDEEEIRDMD
-379 REALGF
+379 REVLGF

-409 ARFEEINGLYRKYDD
+409 ARFEEVNGLYRKYDD

-441 KEIIKLI
+441 KAIIKLI
-448 YERLLEVSDIP
+448 YERLLEASDIP

-464 ENITDSEIEEIQAW
+464 ENITDSDIEEIQAW
-478 ASAQYERASEI
+478 ANAQYERVSEI
-489 ADIDTLPDVISF
+489 ADIDALPDVMSF

-511 GGKASLSIGDNQI
+511 GSKASLSIGDNQI

-561 DGGAADGISDEVEYE
+561 DGGAADGLSDDVEYE
-576 YHDILKELDNFIY
+576 YDGILKELDNFIDT
-589 AQNCLIEKD
+589 QKRVVDKD
-598 TRIAEIISEAIKTN
+598 IKIAKIIN
-612 GDNTENKKRGT
+612 ENLKIG
-623 QQPSSAAAPR
+623 
-633 VIFYS
+633 I
-638 ASESVMVNC
+638 
-647 ASSNAASVMLCSLW
+647 SNV
-661 IVCSASGRIS
+661 
-671 ASISGSASEI
+671 
-681 AAIVLRRSCL
+681 
-691 W
+691 